1 MSKKIATF
9 VIAGTACGLASAQ
22 STLDIER
29 AYTAELMADA
39 ANRSSLLQG
48 AGEGSGFTMTSGDGS
63 STLTTNALFQFRY
76 VANFRDDANN
86 GVGTDNDFTHGFE
99 IPRARIDWSGNLIN
113 DNLTYRIS
121 GDFGEINT
129 GGSNNFIVTWAYGQY
144 EFEGME
150 GAFVRFGQ
158 FKAPLM
164 WEELVDAE
172 FQLAADRSVAGETFS
187 QQYSQG
193 LMFGYEQEAWR
204 GYFAFTDGINSVAT
218 NYNDGVESDWA
229 VTARGEFK
237 IAGDWARF
245 TDFTSWRNSD
255 YAAKVGAAVHYEQ
268 IGETGNLQGAAGGGG
283 RSALGPI
290 ASPGDQLLYTV
301 DAAVEG
307 NGWNAF
313 AAFYGSSSEADNVSN
328 SDFNDF
334 GVVAQAG
341 VFVTDQVELF
351 GRYDG
356 IFLDSDRNTTEDTFN
371 FAAIG
376 MNYYFFPE
384 SHAVKA
390 TLDLL
395 MSFDKTVG
403 TPAAGATPAV
413 QSLFGQGVGTA
424 VTPTSFL
431 GQSDDTEFAIRGQ
444 VSVLF

>member
-9 VIAGTACGLASAQ
+9 VIAGTACGLATAQ
-22 STLDIER
+22 SDLDLER
-29 AYTAELMADA
+29 AYSAELLADA
-39 ANRSSLLQG
+39 ANRTSLLQG
-48 AGEGSGFTMTSGDGS
+48 AGEGSGFTLTSGDGS

-76 VANFRDDANN
+76 VANFRDDGNA

-121 GDFGEINT
+121 ADFGNINNV
-129 GGSNNFIVTWAYGQY
+129 GNADNHQAQVTWAYGQY
-144 EFEGME
+144 AFEGME

-172 FQLAADRSVAGETFS
+172 FQLAADRSVTGETFS

-193 LMFGYEQEAWR
+193 LMFGYEAEAWR
-204 GYFAFTDGINSVAT
+204 GYFAFTDGLASAGS
-218 NYNDGVESDWA
+218 NYQGADADFA
-229 VTARGEFK
+229 LTARGEFK

-255 YAAKVGAAVHYEQ
+255 YAAKIGAAVHWESY
-268 IGETGNLQGAAGGGG
+268 GDTGAVAPAAGGN
-283 RSALGPI
+283 AF
-290 ASPGDQLLYTV
+290 AATSPGDQLLYTI

-313 AAFYGSSSEADNVSN
+313 AAFYGSWTESDSGSN
-328 SDFNDF
+328 TDRSDF

-356 IFLDSDRNTTEDTFN
+356 LFLDSDRGGTEDTFN
-371 FAAIG
+371 FGAIG
-376 MNYYFFPE
+376 FNYYFFPE

-390 TLDLL
+390 TVDLL
-395 MSFDKTVG
+395 MSFDETV
-403 TPAAGATPAV
+403 P
-413 QSLFGQGVGTA
+413 SLTGGINGLGQGGTA
-424 VTPTSFL
+424 SPTSFL
-431 GQSDDTEFAIRGQ
+431 GQGDDTEFAIRGQ

>member
-48 AGEGSGFTMTSGDGS
+48 AGEGSGFTLTSGDGS

-76 VANFRDDANN
+76 VANFRDENN
-86 GVGTDNDFTHGFE
+86 VGVGADQDFTAGFE

-113 DNLTYRIS
+113 ENLTYRIS

-129 GGSNNFIVTWAYGQY
+129 AGANTLAVTWAYGQY
-144 EFEGME
+144 AFEGME

-164 WEELVDAE
+164 WEELVDPE
-172 FQLAADRSVAGETFS
+172 FQLSADRSVTGEAFS

-193 LMFGYEQEAWR
+193 LMFGYEAEAWR
-204 GYFAFTDGINSVAT
+204 AYFAFTDGLGSAGT
-218 NYNDGVESDWA
+218 NFNGAGADWA
-229 VTARGEFK
+229 LTARGEFK
-237 IAGDWARF
+237 FAGDWARF

-255 YAAKVGAAVHYEQ
+255 YAGKFGAAVHYEQ
-268 IGETGNLQGAAGGGG
+268 YGDTGGSAGSLHPLGLADGAGDGE
-283 RSALGPI
+283 
-290 ASPGDQLLYTV
+290 QLLYTADV
-301 DAAVEG
+301 AIEG

-313 AAFYGSSSEADNVSN
+313 AAFYGSSSEGEASGSVDAD
-328 SDFNDF
+328 DF
-334 GVVAQAG
+334 GVVVQAG
-341 VFVTDQVELF
+341 LFVTDQIELF

-356 IFLDSDRNTTEDTFN
+356 LFLDDNRFGQGVEDSFN
-371 FAAIG
+371 FATFGA
-376 MNYYFFPE
+376 NYYFFPE

-390 TLDLL
+390 TLDVII
-395 MSFDKTVG
+395 SFDDTATSLTGIGPVNFNG
-403 TPAAGATPAV
+403 QTGAV
-413 QSLFGQGVGTA
+413 S
-424 VTPTSFL
+424 PTSLL
-431 GQSDDTEFAIRGQ
+431 GQDGDTEFAIRAQ
-444 VSVLF
+444 ASVLF

>member
-22 STLDIER
+22 STLDLER

-76 VANFRDDANN
+76 VANFRDDANA
-86 GVGTDNDFTHGFE
+86 GVGSDNDFTHGFE
-99 IPRARIDWSGNLIN
+99 IPRARIDWSGNVIN

-121 GDFGEINT
+121 GDFGEINS
-129 GGSNNFIVTWAYGQY
+129 GGSNNFAVTWAYGQY

-150 GAFVRFGQ
+150 GAFLRFGQ

-172 FQLAADRSVAGETFS
+172 FQLAGDRSVAGETFS

-204 GYFAFTDGINSVAT
+204 GYFAFTDGLGSAGT
-218 NYNDGVESDWA
+218 NYNDGVEADWA
-229 VTARGEFK
+229 LTARAEFK
-237 IAGDWARF
+237 FAGDWARF

-255 YAAKVGAAVHYEQ
+255 YAGKIGAAIHYEQ
-268 IGETGNLQGAAGGGG
+268 YGETGNAAPGGAG
-283 RSALGPI
+283 RHPLAQ

-301 DAAVEG
+301 DAVVEG

-313 AAFYGSSSEADNVSN
+313 AAFYGNYTEADNVSN

-334 GVVAQAG
+334 GIVAQGG

-351 GRYDG
+351 ARYDG
-356 IFLDSDRNTTEDTFN
+356 IFLDSDRAVDEDTFN
-371 FAAIG
+371 FLTVGA
-376 MNYYFFPE
+376 NYYFFPE

-395 MSFDKTVG
+395 ISFDDTVG
-403 TPAAGATPAV
+403 TTNP
-413 QSLFGQGVGTA
+413 SLFGTSGVGAA
-424 VTPTSFL
+424 VSPTSFL
-431 GQSDDTEFAIRGQ
+431 GQDDDADFAIRAQ
-444 VSVLF
+444 ASVLF